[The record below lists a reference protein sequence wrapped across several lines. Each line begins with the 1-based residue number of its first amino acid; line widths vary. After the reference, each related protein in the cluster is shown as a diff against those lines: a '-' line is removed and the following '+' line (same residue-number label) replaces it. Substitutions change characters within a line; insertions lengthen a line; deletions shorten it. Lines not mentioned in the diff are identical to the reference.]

1 MEQLKEKPVFI
12 TAKHVKNTLNG
23 KTYGEIRE
31 ILEVNPG
38 EHESLPNGKKIP
50 NDVICTVDKAEE
62 LAYTRGIVSVEI
74 RFTVNNKEYGQ
85 MLLAH
90 LGRVTCRFTR
100 PPLEALEG

>member
-38 EHESLPNGKKIP
+38 EHELLPNGEKIP

-62 LAYTRGIVSVEI
+62 WGFVRGIVDVEI

-85 MLLAH
+85 ILLAH

>member
-1 MEQLKEKPVFI
+1 MEQLKERPVFI

-31 ILEVNPG
+31 ILEIDPG
-38 EHESLPNGKKIP
+38 EHELLPNGEEIP
-50 NDVICTVDKAEE
+50 NDVVYTVDKAEE
-62 LAYTRGIVSVEI
+62 WAYTRGVVTVEI

>member
-31 ILEVNPG
+31 ILEIDPG
-38 EHESLPNGKKIP
+38 EHELLPNGEEIP
-50 NDVICTVDKAEE
+50 NDVVCTVDKAEE
-62 LAYTRGIVSVEI
+62 WPCTGGLVNVEI
-74 RFTVNNKEYGQ
+74 RFTVGNKEYGQ
-85 MLLAH
+85 MFMAK